1 MSEELDIASDNHPIR
16 YLEGD
21 TVIYRASSI
30 GACERALVASARRAL
45 PQPHPAWFQ
54 EVLDEGTLNESVI
67 SDMWDL
73 ETGIPTVDQQREFNL
88 LIGEIDGRDVYV
100 RSHIDGMNGADPTSI
115 REYKKFRDS
124 TWPNFLQQGVE
135 VGANYPW
142 QVSVAMHALTAELM
156 VHGKADVACEFVGG
170 HYELLN
176 GGGTPDDSTPA
187 IRAITQVEC
196 KYIASPPIPLVAIRK
211 KIARVERLINT
222 GFDIMETPCDGK
234 TYPCPYWKYHD
245 PKDELDTRILK
256 FDGEWG
262 ELLIRYQAE
271 RQLTSDARKVMDSHD
286 TTAKELRARI
296 IERMK
301 ADGVRPGT
309 DVTIGSKVLRWTET
323 QKDAY
328 EVKASVMTK
337 VDVLKPKVEKD
348 TSVKTPRKKA
358 VK

>member
-1 MSEELDIASDNHPIR
+1 MSEELDIASDNRPIR

-45 PQPHPAWFQ
+45 PQPHPTWFQ

-67 SDMWDL
+67 SDMWDQ

-124 TWPNFLQQGVE
+124 TWPVFLQQGVE

-142 QVSVAMHALTAELM
+142 QVSVAMHALCAEMDNSELP
-156 VHGKADVACEFVGG
+156 ACEFVGG
-170 HYELLN
+170 HYA
-176 GGGTPDDSTPA
+176 GDDSGRT
-187 IRAITQVEC
+187 ITEVSC
-196 KYIASPPIPLVAIRK
+196 SYIASPPIPLVAIRK

-245 PKDELDTRILK
+245 PKDELDTRILTS
-256 FDGEWG
+256 DQEWV
-262 ELLIRYQAE
+262 ELLSGYQA
-271 RQLTSDARKVMDSHD
+271 AREM
-286 TTAKELRARI
+286 TTAARRTMDGCDAEAKQI
-296 IERMK
+296 RTRMIERMK

-309 DVTIGSKVLRWTET
+309 NVTIGNEVLRWTET

-328 EVKASVMTK
+328 EVKASVMVK

-348 TSVKTPRKKA
+348 TSVKTPRKVKA
-358 VK
+358 K